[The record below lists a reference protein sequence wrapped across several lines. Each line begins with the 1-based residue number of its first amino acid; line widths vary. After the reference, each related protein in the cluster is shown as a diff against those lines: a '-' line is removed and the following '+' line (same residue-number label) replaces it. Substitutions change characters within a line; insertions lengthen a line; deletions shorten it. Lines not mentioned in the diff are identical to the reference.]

1 MSKKILKWCA
11 IAIVLVLAFGTL
23 KVLFEK
29 RDGDVFYKNKL
40 LNQTLPIVELDT
52 ENQDTIQ
59 IDKKIYTLTDE
70 TVEYSSLKQE
80 IAQISK
86 RIEEA
91 DGTIFSYGYIYSI
104 KETSTEEKI
113 AVNINN
119 KYYVA
124 VNTIE

>member
-1 MSKKILKWCA
+1 MNKKILKWCA

-23 KVLFEK
+23 KVLFNLKETAD
-29 RDGDVFYKNKL
+29 RNKL

-86 RIEEA
+86 RIEES

>member
-1 MSKKILKWCA
+1 MSKKILKWCE

-23 KVLFEK
+23 KVLFDLKETA
-29 RDGDVFYKNKL
+29 DKNKL

-70 TVEYSSLKQE
+70 TVEYSRLKKE

-124 VNTIE
+124 VNTME

>member
-1 MSKKILKWCA
+1 MSKRILKWVT

-23 KVLFEK
+23 KVLFDLKETAD
-29 RDGDVFYKNKL
+29 RNKS
-40 LNQTLPIVELDT
+40 LNQTLPIVELNT
-52 ENQDTIQ
+52 ANPNTIQ
-59 IDKKIYTLTDE
+59 IYKKIYTLTDE

>member
-1 MSKKILKWCA
+1 MSKRILKWVT

-23 KVLFEK
+23 KVLFDLKETAD
-29 RDGDVFYKNKL
+29 RNKS
-40 LNQTLPIVELDT
+40 LNQTLPIVELNT
-52 ENQDTIQ
+52 ANPNTIQ

>member
-1 MSKKILKWCA
+1 MSKKILKWCE

-23 KVLFEK
+23 KVLFDLKETA
-29 RDGDVFYKNKL
+29 DKNKL

-91 DGTIFSYGYIYSI
+91 DGTIFNYGYIYSI

-124 VNTIE
+124 VNTME

>member
-1 MSKKILKWCA
+1 MKETA
-11 IAIVLVLAFGTL
+11 
-23 KVLFEK
+23 
-29 RDGDVFYKNKL
+29 DKNKL

-113 AVNINN
+113 AVNIKNN
-119 KYYVA
+119 SKYNGIRLGYR
-124 VNTIE
+124 NCRRCRYWQIY

>member
-23 KVLFEK
+23 KVLFDLKETA
-29 RDGDVFYKNKL
+29 DKNKL

-70 TVEYSSLKQE
+70 TVEYSSLKQD

-86 RIEEA
+86 RIEE
-91 DGTIFSYGYIYSI
+91 DDCKIFRYGYIYSI

>member
-1 MSKKILKWCA
+1 MKETA
-11 IAIVLVLAFGTL
+11 
-23 KVLFEK
+23 
-29 RDGDVFYKNKL
+29 DKNKL

-86 RIEEA
+86 RIEET

-113 AVNINN
+113 AVNIKN

-124 VNTIE
+124 VNTMD

>member
-1 MSKKILKWCA
+1 MSKKILKWCE

-23 KVLFEK
+23 KVLFDLKETA
-29 RDGDVFYKNKL
+29 DKNKL

-70 TVEYSSLKQE
+70 TVEYSRLKQE

-91 DGTIFSYGYIYSI
+91 DGIIFSYGYIYNI

-113 AVNINN
+113 AVNIKN

-124 VNTIE
+124 VNTME

>member
-1 MSKKILKWCA
+1 MKETA
-11 IAIVLVLAFGTL
+11 
-23 KVLFEK
+23 
-29 RDGDVFYKNKL
+29 DKNKL

-91 DGTIFSYGYIYSI
+91 DGTIYSI

-113 AVNINN
+113 AVNIKN

-124 VNTIE
+124 VNTME

>member
-1 MSKKILKWCA
+1 MSKKMLKCVIIA
-11 IAIVLVLAFGTL
+11 IALILLLGTI
-23 KVLFEK
+23 KVLLDLKETAD
-29 RDGDVFYKNKL
+29 RNKT
-40 LNQTLPIVELDT
+40 LNQTLPIAELNT
-52 ENQDTIQ
+52 ANQDTVQ
-59 IDKKIYTLTDE
+59 IDEKIYILTDE

-113 AVNINN
+113 AVNIKN

-124 VNTIE
+124 VNTME

>member
-23 KVLFEK
+23 KVLFDLKETA
-29 RDGDVFYKNKL
+29 DKNKL

-86 RIEEA
+86 RIEEV

>member
-1 MSKKILKWCA
+1 MKETA
-11 IAIVLVLAFGTL
+11 
-23 KVLFEK
+23 
-29 RDGDVFYKNKL
+29 DKNKL

-91 DGTIFSYGYIYSI
+91 DGTIFSYWYIYSI

-113 AVNINN
+113 AVNIKN

-124 VNTIE
+124 VNTME

>member
-23 KVLFEK
+23 KVLFDLKETA
-29 RDGDVFYKNKL
+29 DKNKL

-91 DGTIFSYGYIYSI
+91 DGTIFSYGYIYST

-124 VNTIE
+124 VNTME

>member
-1 MSKKILKWCA
+1 MNKKILKWCA

-23 KVLFEK
+23 KVLFNLKETAD
-29 RDGDVFYKNKL
+29 RNKL

-59 IDKKIYTLTDE
+59 IDKKNYTLTDE

>member
-1 MSKKILKWCA
+1 MSKKILKWCE

-23 KVLFEK
+23 KVLFDLKETA
-29 RDGDVFYKNKL
+29 DKNKL

-70 TVEYSSLKQE
+70 TVEYSRLKQE

-113 AVNINN
+113 AVNIKN

-124 VNTIE
+124 VNTME

>member
-1 MSKKILKWCA
+1 MKETA
-11 IAIVLVLAFGTL
+11 
-23 KVLFEK
+23 
-29 RDGDVFYKNKL
+29 DKNKL

-113 AVNINN
+113 AVNIKN
-119 KYYVA
+119 KYYIYIHYLFVLFMY
-124 VNTIE
+124 NIFN

>member
-1 MSKKILKWCA
+1 MKETA
-11 IAIVLVLAFGTL
+11 
-23 KVLFEK
+23 
-29 RDGDVFYKNKL
+29 DKNKL

-70 TVEYSSLKQE
+70 TVEYSSLKKE

-86 RIEEA
+86 RIEET

-113 AVNINN
+113 AVNIKN

-124 VNTIE
+124 VNTME

>member
-23 KVLFEK
+23 KVLFDLKETAD
-29 RDGDVFYKNKL
+29 RNKL
-40 LNQTLPIVELDT
+40 LNQTLSIVELDT

-113 AVNINN
+113 AVNIKN

>member
-1 MSKKILKWCA
+1 MKETA
-11 IAIVLVLAFGTL
+11 
-23 KVLFEK
+23 
-29 RDGDVFYKNKL
+29 DKNKL

-86 RIEEA
+86 RIEET

-113 AVNINN
+113 VVNIKN

-124 VNTIE
+124 VNTME

>member
-23 KVLFEK
+23 KVLFDLKETA
-29 RDGDVFYKNKL
+29 DKNKL

-91 DGTIFSYGYIYSI
+91 DGSNIQLRIYIQY
-104 KETSTEEKI
+104 KRNFHRRK
-113 AVNINN
+113 NCC
-119 KYYVA
+119 
-124 VNTIE
+124 

>member
-1 MSKKILKWCA
+1 MSKKILKWCE

-23 KVLFEK
+23 KVLFDLKETA
-29 RDGDVFYKNKL
+29 DKNKL

-70 TVEYSSLKQE
+70 TVEYSRLKQE

-91 DGTIFSYGYIYSI
+91 DGTIFNYGYIYSI

-124 VNTIE
+124 VNTME

>member
-1 MSKKILKWCA
+1 MKETA
-11 IAIVLVLAFGTL
+11 
-23 KVLFEK
+23 
-29 RDGDVFYKNKL
+29 DKNKL

-52 ENQDTIQ
+52 ENQETIQ

-113 AVNINN
+113 TVNIKN

-124 VNTIE
+124 VNTME

>member
-1 MSKKILKWCA
+1 MSKKILKQVA

-23 KVLFEK
+23 KVLFDLKENAD
-29 RDGDVFYKNKL
+29 RNKS
-40 LNQTLPIVELDT
+40 LNQTLPIVELNT
-52 ENQDTIQ
+52 ANQDTIQ

>member
-1 MSKKILKWCA
+1 MKETA
-11 IAIVLVLAFGTL
+11 
-23 KVLFEK
+23 
-29 RDGDVFYKNKL
+29 DKNKL

-113 AVNINN
+113 TVNIKN

-124 VNTIE
+124 ANTME

>member
-1 MSKKILKWCA
+1 MSKKILKWCE

-23 KVLFEK
+23 KVLFDLKETA
-29 RDGDVFYKNKL
+29 DKNKL

-70 TVEYSSLKQE
+70 TVEYSRLKQE

-91 DGTIFSYGYIYSI
+91 DGTIFNYGYIYSI

-113 AVNINN
+113 AVNIKN

-124 VNTIE
+124 VNTME

>member
-1 MSKKILKWCA
+1 MKETA
-11 IAIVLVLAFGTL
+11 H
-23 KVLFEK
+23 
-29 RDGDVFYKNKL
+29 KNKL

-113 AVNINN
+113 TVNIKN

-124 VNTIE
+124 VNTME

>member
-23 KVLFEK
+23 KVLFDLKETA
-29 RDGDVFYKNKL
+29 DKNKL

-70 TVEYSSLKQE
+70 TVEYSSLKQNC
-80 IAQISK
+80 SNFK
-86 RIEEA
+86 
-91 DGTIFSYGYIYSI
+91 
-104 KETSTEEKI
+104 K
-113 AVNINN
+113 N
-119 KYYVA
+119 
-124 VNTIE
+124 

>member
-1 MSKKILKWCA
+1 MKETA
-11 IAIVLVLAFGTL
+11 
-23 KVLFEK
+23 
-29 RDGDVFYKNKL
+29 DKNKL
-40 LNQTLPIVELDT
+40 LNQTLPIVELDI

-113 AVNINN
+113 TVNIKN

-124 VNTIE
+124 VNTME

>member
-1 MSKKILKWCA
+1 MKETA
-11 IAIVLVLAFGTL
+11 
-23 KVLFEK
+23 
-29 RDGDVFYKNKL
+29 DKNKL

-104 KETSTEEKI
+104 KETYTEEKI
-113 AVNINN
+113 AVNIKN

-124 VNTIE
+124 VNTME

>member
-1 MSKKILKWCA
+1 MKETA
-11 IAIVLVLAFGTL
+11 
-23 KVLFEK
+23 
-29 RDGDVFYKNKL
+29 DKNKL

-104 KETSTEEKI
+104 KETSIEEKI
-113 AVNINN
+113 TVNIKN

-124 VNTIE
+124 VNTME

>member
-1 MSKKILKWCA
+1 MKETA
-11 IAIVLVLAFGTL
+11 
-23 KVLFEK
+23 
-29 RDGDVFYKNKL
+29 DKNKL

-80 IAQISK
+80 ISK

-113 AVNINN
+113 AVNIKN

-124 VNTIE
+124 VNTME

>member
-1 MSKKILKWCA
+1 MSKKILKWCE

-23 KVLFEK
+23 KVLFDLKETA
-29 RDGDVFYKNKL
+29 DKNKL

-52 ENQDTIQ
+52 ENQDIIQ

-70 TVEYSSLKQE
+70 TVEYSRLKQE

-113 AVNINN
+113 AVNIKN

-124 VNTIE
+124 VNTME

>member
-1 MSKKILKWCA
+1 MKETA
-11 IAIVLVLAFGTL
+11 
-23 KVLFEK
+23 
-29 RDGDVFYKNKL
+29 DKNKL

-91 DGTIFSYGYIYSI
+91 DGTIFSYGYIY
-104 KETSTEEKI
+104 
-113 AVNINN
+113 NMRINS
-119 KYYVA
+119 
-124 VNTIE
+124 

>member
-1 MSKKILKWCA
+1 MNKKILKWCA

-23 KVLFEK
+23 KVLFNLKETAD
-29 RDGDVFYKNKL
+29 RNKL

>member
-1 MSKKILKWCA
+1 MKDTA
-11 IAIVLVLAFGTL
+11 
-23 KVLFEK
+23 
-29 RDGDVFYKNKL
+29 DKNKL

-113 AVNINN
+113 TVNIKN

-124 VNTIE
+124 VNTME

>member
-1 MSKKILKWCA
+1 MKETA
-11 IAIVLVLAFGTL
+11 
-23 KVLFEK
+23 
-29 RDGDVFYKNKL
+29 DKNKL

-91 DGTIFSYGYIYSI
+91 DGTIFSYGYIY
-104 KETSTEEKI
+104 T
-113 AVNINN
+113 V
-119 KYYVA
+119 
-124 VNTIE
+124 

>member
-1 MSKKILKWCA
+1 M
-11 IAIVLVLAFGTL
+11 
-23 KVLFEK
+23 
-29 RDGDVFYKNKL
+29 
-40 LNQTLPIVELDT
+40 ELDT

-91 DGTIFSYGYIYSI
+91 DGTIFSY
-104 KETSTEEKI
+104 
-113 AVNINN
+113 
-119 KYYVA
+119 
-124 VNTIE
+124 